1 MEITIDQLRSRYES
15 LETEDLLLLHAQGGL
30 TQEAELALQTE
41 LRARGY
47 ADRRRVVEA
56 GTAVQ
61 AANAEALQL
70 DTVEQRAARAKFH
83 VIWMVCFFVIPA
95 AVIACM
101 PVFAPFIWRSP
112 ADHMCQKVGYWY
124 AKDVFGPTESSIA
137 KVRCRKWR
145 SRWFPIFRQL
155 ATGSLLRCQPG
166 LGSTGQPWPNA
177 STSSPS
183 SPGSSSS

>member
-30 TQEAELALQTE
+30 TQEAELALQAE

-47 ADRRRVVEA
+47 ADRRSALEA
-56 GTAVQ
+56 GAAVE

-70 DTVEQRAARAKFH
+70 EKVEQRDTRAKFH
-83 VIWMVCFFVIPA
+83 VLRMVCFSVIPA

-112 ADHMCQKVGYWY
+112 ADHV
-124 AKDVFGPTESSIA
+124 
-137 KVRCRKWR
+137 
-145 SRWFPIFRQL
+145 
-155 ATGSLLRCQPG
+155 
-166 LGSTGQPWPNA
+166 
-177 STSSPS
+177 
-183 SPGSSSS
+183 